1 MLRVAQIQEGDKPG
15 EDPDELIQEVERVS
29 DTLMGLIQRINA
41 TNSETSLD
49 DGMTVSDGLATYYV

>member
-1 MLRVAQIQEGDKPG
+1 LLRVAQIQEGDKPG

-49 DGMTVSDGLATYYV
+49 DGMTVSDGLATYHV